1 MQPSSVHA
9 LNVSV
14 LVGSLRQ
21 KSVSKK
27 AARALVKLAPAGMS
41 FSFVEIGDLPL
52 YNEDLEV
59 DPPAAFTRLRSAI
72 APADALLFV
81 TPEFNRGIP
90 GLLKNA
96 IDVGSRPWGKSVWS
110 GKPAAVVS
118 QSYGALGGF
127 GAHHQLR
134 QVLMGVNVATMPHPE
149 AYLSSA
155 GALFDDADEL
165 VSASAKEFLSSF
177 MSAFKVWIEQQRRTA
192 PSAS

>member
-1 MQPSSVHA
+1 

-27 AARALVKLAPAGMS
+27 AARALIKLAPAGLS
-41 FSFVEIGDLPL
+41 CSCVEIGDLPL

-59 DPPAAFTRLRSAI
+59 DAPAAFARFRSAI
-72 APADALLFV
+72 APSDALLFV
-81 TPEFNRGIP
+81 TPEFNRGMP
-90 GLLKNA
+90 GMMKNA

-134 QVLMGVNVATMPHPE
+134 QVLAGVNVATMPHPE
-149 AYLSSA
+149 AYLSTA
-155 GALFDDADEL
+155 GALFDEAGEL
-165 VSASAKEFLSSF
+165 VNASAKEFLSGF
-177 MSAFKVWIEQQRRTA
+177 MAAFQAWIEQQRRPA
-192 PSAS
+192 AG

>member
-1 MQPSSVHA
+1 MPS

-27 AARALVKLAPAGMS
+27 VARALVKLAPTGLS
-41 FSFVEIGDLPL
+41 CSFVEIGDLPL

-59 DPPAAFTRLRSAI
+59 DPPAAFTRFRSAI
-72 APADALLFV
+72 APSDALLFV

-96 IDVGSRPWGKSVWS
+96 IDVVSRPWGKSVWS
-110 GKPAAVVS
+110 GKPSAVIS

-134 QVLMGVNVATMPHPE
+134 QVLAGVNVATMPHPE
-149 AYLSSA
+149 AYLSTA
-155 GALFDDADEL
+155 GALFDEAGEL
-165 VSASAKEFLSSF
+165 INASSAEFLSGF
-177 MSAFKVWIEQQRRTA
+177 MVAFKTWIEQQRR
-192 PSAS
+192 SAAG

>member
-1 MQPSSVHA
+1 MPTQMPT

-14 LVGSLRQ
+14 FVGSLRQ
-21 KSVSKK
+21 KSVSRKL
-27 AARALVKLAPAGMS
+27 ARALVRLAPAGMDC
-41 FSFVEIGDLPL
+41 SFVEIGELPL

-59 DPPAAFTRLRSAI
+59 DPPAAFTRFRSAV

-81 TPEFNRGIP
+81 TPEYNRGIP

-134 QVLMGVNVATMPHPE
+134 QVLAGVNVLTMAHPE
-149 AYLSSA
+149 AYVSTA
-155 GALFDDADEL
+155 GALFDDAGEL
-165 VSASAKEFLSSF
+165 VSAPAKDFLSSI
-177 MSAFKVWIEQQRRTA
+177 MSAFQAWVEQQRRS
-192 PSAS
+192 P

>member
-1 MQPSSVHA
+1 MPSSNA
-9 LNVSV
+9 QLNVSV

-27 AARALVKLAPAGMS
+27 VARALVQLAPAGLHCS
-41 FSFVEIGDLPL
+41 YVEIGDLPL
-52 YNEDLEV
+52 YTEDLEV
-59 DPPAAFTRLRSAI
+59 DPPAAFTRFRNTI

-90 GLLKNA
+90 GGLKNA

-134 QVLMGVNVATMPHPE
+134 QVLAGVNVATMPHPE
-149 AYLSSA
+149 AFVSTA
-155 GALFDDADEL
+155 GALFDDAGEL
-165 VSASAKEFLSSF
+165 VSAPAKEFLSSV
-177 MSAFKVWIEQQRRTA
+177 MSAFKVWIEQQRRPA
-192 PSAS
+192 PSVA

>member
-1 MQPSSVHA
+1 MQPSNVSG

-41 FSFVEIGDLPL
+41 FSFVEIGELPL

-59 DPPAAFTRLRSAI
+59 DPPAAFTRFRSSI

-149 AYLSSA
+149 AYLSTA

-165 VSASAKEFLSSF
+165 VSASAREFLSSF
-177 MSAFKVWIEQQRRTA
+177 MSAFKVWIEQQRR
-192 PSAS
+192 PVL

>member
-1 MQPSSVHA
+1 MQPIQ
-9 LNVSV
+9 VSV
-14 LVGSLRQ
+14 FVGSLRQ
-21 KSVSKK
+21 QSVSRK
-27 AARALVKLAPAGMS
+27 AARALVRQAPAGMD

-59 DPPAAFTRLRSAI
+59 DPPAAFTRFRNAV

-149 AYLSSA
+149 AYLSTA
-155 GALFDDADEL
+155 GALFDDTGEL
-165 VSASAKEFLSSF
+165 VSASSREFFGSV
-177 MSAFKVWIEQQRRTA
+177 MSAFQRWIEQLRRAA
-192 PSAS
+192 PAAE